1 MMPGMSGYKLA
12 REIRLLAPTLPI
24 IVVSGMAGALEAG
37 DEREVLNGLG
47 VRHILRKPFAEG
59 DLMAA
64 LAAEIE
70 PPMASP
76 HG

>member
-1 MMPGMSGYKLA
+1 MRRRAFLA
-12 REIRLLAPTLPI
+12 TAVPI
-24 IVVSGMAGALEAG
+24 IVASGMAGALEAG